1 MNIKLFEE
9 VGKMNLFLV
18 IERQRCMST
27 ENVNDFYN
35 GITWRGVEAEIEA
48 DNQSISLQHDE
59 SSFVKS

>member
-1 MNIKLFEE
+1 
-9 VGKMNLFLV
+9 MNLFLV

-35 GITWRGVEAEIEA
+35 GINWRGVVAEIEA

-59 SSFVKS
+59 SSFIKS